1 MAGHA
6 AQFVSESSPRDS
18 PNFEPNSIPRRHT
31 RQSLTRSAF
40 STPIPRRATT
50 YEPYTSKVAQRVLH
64 PQRPVSAYLPRAHE
78 PTVRFHEPESDRMSE
93 DCSRSVANS
102 EGSEATTTGGK
113 SRRRRSLRPS
123 TAFHLAHPAPTL
135 TQKQRLLQIRPRLL
149 FQLQMLSA
157 DSRPRPAIDVL
168 PSTVVVPRLV
178 KKFPRMFKGKGQ
190 LGANDVMVV
199 KSEDYDAPD
208 DQTAEEHESDEE
220 GLANR
225 DLLAVICQMS
235 KECGGSEGK
244 AEIVLNDGRW
254 VASPLPNNSFNFVC
268 EDERGNET
276 TARWAKVRK
285 VTARKSLDLLDG
297 FANDD
302 IKFTFSILD
311 PNSRRHPIIATLTQA
326 KLDIPNSYTISSSA
340 SKYPPIRGLPGQPI
354 DNEATSERTTH
365 IVDENLKTLIQVT
378 AIWVALRQGWCPYF
392 KYSDGLAAG
401 TAATNAASGG
411 RVRSMSLT
419 PDGLRPGGTTTR
431 ASTPEST
438 SGGFGAVGNKFRQT
452 CVTRGSPASGISSQF
467 ENASTPRRSVS
478 AGTAFMQRAAAR
490 RTGNAG
496 ISTVVASDSEGEA
509 EDNLNPPRRAATE
522 NLLRS
527 GSQMMTTPP
536 LALPGSSSTTPDTPT
551 KPYRRPQS
559 LYVPT
564 SFLKHA
570 YTNDHSTRHSV
581 DVMDLKQTPE
591 TIDIARK
598 PKAGR
603 WKAFTGK
610 AFTGLFRRLNN
621 ARND

>member
-1 MAGHA
+1 MFLVSTGMAGHA
-6 AQFVSESSPRDS
+6 AHFVSEYSPRES
-18 PNFEPNSIPRRHT
+18 PNFEHNSIPRRHT
-31 RQSLTRSAF
+31 RQSITRSAF
-40 STPIPRRATT
+40 STPIPQRATI
-50 YEPYTSKVAQRVLH
+50 YEPHPSKVAQRPPH
-64 PQRPVSAYLPRAHE
+64 PQRPVSAYIPKAHE
-78 PTVRFHEPESDRMSE
+78 PIVRFQEPESDRMSE

-102 EGSEATTTGGK
+102 EISETTTTGGK

-135 TQKQRLLQIRPRLL
+135 TQKQRLLLIRPKLL

-178 KKFPRMFKGKGQ
+178 KKFPRMFKGKRQ

-208 DQTAEEHESDEE
+208 DQNADEHESDEE

-225 DLLAVICQMS
+225 DLLAVICQMR

-254 VASPLPNNSFNFVC
+254 VATPLPNNSFNFVC
-268 EDERGNET
+268 EDERGIET
-276 TARWAKVRK
+276 TARWAKVK
-285 VTARKSLDLLDG
+285 KITARKSLDLSEA

-302 IKFTFSILD
+302 VKFTFSILD

-326 KLDIPNSYTISSSA
+326 KLDIPNSYTVSSSA
-340 SKYPPIRGLPGQPI
+340 SIYPPIRGLPGPPI

-365 IVDENLKTLIQVT
+365 IVDQNLKTLVQVT
-378 AIWVALRQGWCPYF
+378 AIWVALRQGWCSYF
-392 KYSDGLAAG
+392 KYSDGLAAA
-401 TAATNAASGG
+401 TTATNAASGG

-419 PDGLRPGGTTTR
+419 PDGLRAYQNGTATR
-431 ASTPEST
+431 ASTPESM
-438 SGGFGAVGNKFRQT
+438 SGGFGAVGNKIRH
-452 CVTRGSPASGISSQF
+452 VRIGSPAGGISSQF
-467 ENASTPRRSVS
+467 ENAGTPQRSVS

-509 EDNLNPPRRAATE
+509 EDNFSPPRRAATE
-522 NLLRS
+522 KLLRS

-536 LALPGSSSTTPDTPT
+536 LPYPT
-551 KPYRRPQS
+551 I
-559 LYVPT
+559 
-564 SFLKHA
+564 
-570 YTNDHSTRHSV
+570 
-581 DVMDLKQTPE
+581 E
-591 TIDIARK
+591 IARK

-603 WKAFTGK
+603 WKAFTS
-610 AFTGLFRRLNN
+610 LFRRLHNT
-621 ARND
+621 RNE